1 MIETL
6 FKASYEKKPNG
17 MYYCVSQESAAHEI
31 KKVEMETY
39 SVRASEF
46 AEARMMQLPKAEHD
60 SLAPMRTLPQ
70 GAVVIELGGGDGRF
84 GFALMR
90 EGFHVVESDIAPGTV
105 ARVKEVAEKNGITN
119 GEYAVIDA
127 EDLPFKDASVDAVLM
142 VATFHHLP
150 DVNRALAE
158 FARVLKVGGKVV
170 LLREPA
176 SWQYSAFGWAY
187 DVLRHVLRSRNH
199 NHISH
204 ADDETHGFTRAKV
217 YSLMGKYFEQV
228 ELVPVQYVEKIYL
241 QYVVLKGKFLK
252 KEFEPAAW
260 ICAPLQMIDAVI
272 KKIPLL
278 KNTTWDWDII
288 ATKKS

>member
-1 MIETL
+1 MIESL
-6 FKASYEKKPNG
+6 LKKNYEKRPNG
-17 MYYCVSQESAAHEI
+17 MYYCVSEESASHEI

-39 SVRASEF
+39 SHRADEF
-46 AEARMMQLPKAEHD
+46 AEEHMMALPKQEYD

-70 GAVVIELGGGDGRF
+70 GAVVVELGGGDGRF
-84 GFALMR
+84 GFQLMR
-90 EGFHVVESDIAPGTV
+90 EGFHVIESDIAPGTV
-105 ARVKEVAEKNGITN
+105 ARVKEVAEKNGLH

-127 EDLPFKDASVDAVLM
+127 EDLPFRDESVDAVMM

-150 DVNRALAE
+150 DVKRALNE
-158 FARVLKVGGKVV
+158 FKRVLKPGGKVV

-176 SWQYSAFGWAY
+176 SWQYSAFGWLY
-187 DVLRHVLRSRNH
+187 EILRHVLRSRNH

-217 YSLMGKYFEQV
+217 YELFSETFTDV

-241 QYVVLKGKFLK
+241 QYVILKGKFLK
-252 KEFEPAAW
+252 KEFQPAGW
-260 ICAPLQMIDAVI
+260 IARPLQLLDNVI
-272 KKIPLL
+272 RKIPIL

-288 ATKKS
+288 ATKK